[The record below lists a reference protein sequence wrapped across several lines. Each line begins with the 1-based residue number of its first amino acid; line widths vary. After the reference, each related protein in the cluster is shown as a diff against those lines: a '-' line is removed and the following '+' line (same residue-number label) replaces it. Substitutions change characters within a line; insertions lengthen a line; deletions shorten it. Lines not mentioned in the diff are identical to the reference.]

1 MAKPVDI
8 KLRIQAENADAV
20 KKALEGLGVTGQSAM
35 KKLEAAAKAARPET
49 KAMAAAADDLK
60 DKING
65 IGQDIPGVSAALRG
79 LGPVGTVV
87 AGAFALVT
95 AAVAAGM
102 TAAREYM
109 TWAADLTDAADAV
122 QVNVEALQTWR
133 FAMEEVGGTSEDL
146 DAGLK
151 GLNSTIGAIK
161 TGLGDAKQLDALKD
175 LKLDPAVVQSWDS
188 LDQALPAFI
197 KGFENVGDEA
207 ARVRIAERLGF
218 RELLPLLRLGAD
230 GFKGVAENAT
240 DLGVALD
247 EKTVKAL
254 DDANR
259 RLEVTADR
267 MRNEAAPAAVF
278 FANMMAGIGEAAAD
292 SLAQIN
298 PLIESLNR
306 AMRASRDLQAEQA
319 RVAAYN
325 PAAADGMGMQALAM
339 AGVPTFGAYESGR
352 AAPRRMAKG
361 GQGGGGGG
369 SAAIDSIISENA
381 RRNGVVPAYTSTN
394 LRDRSSKAAADAQR
408 EVKAANAKAAA
419 EIVRKAAEAERRAQN
434 NAREMDRAELDV
446 LRATQA
452 MAATSVERR
461 RVAEQIAE
469 TEKRQALAAIDAD
482 KDLNETTKAQK
493 RIAVETTYQA
503 ELAKIATEAWDELG
517 QQLEDQ
523 KRRDEINRRL
533 IEDAELAML
542 ESASANART
551 RAESLAIELKI
562 LDLVAKRQL
571 AEIDAME
578 ASEEAK
584 AIARAAVAAAKG
596 AQAKIIERRNQG
608 PLEAYADRIKTEREN
623 INDALESIAVGGLQ
637 SLEDGLMSVIDGTK
651 SVKDAFS
658 DMARSILAELTRIA
672 IRQWIIK
679 PLMDSMNQ
687 SSGGSSFFAA
697 VAQAFGGGRAMG
709 GPVMPGSSYIVGERG
724 PERFTPMT
732 PGLISPSGG
741 GGVKVTIYNA
751 PAPARVQERADG
763 SVDIIFDRLNAQER
777 RINSIDQSIEGRALG
792 AYADARR
799 RSYI

>member
-60 DKING
+60 DQING
-65 IGQDIPGVSAALRG
+65 LGQDIPGVSAALRG

-161 TGLGDAKQLDALKD
+161 TGLGDAKQLEALKE
-175 LKLDPAVVQSWDS
+175 LKLDPEVVRSWDS
-188 LDQALPAFI
+188 LDQALPAI
-197 KGFENVGDEA
+197 IQGFENVGDEA

-230 GFKGVAENAT
+230 GFKGVAETAT

-259 RLEVTADR
+259 RLEITADR

-306 AMRASRDLQAEQA
+306 AMRASRELQAEQA

-361 GQGGGGGG
+361 GRGGGGGN
-369 SAAIDSIISENA
+369 SSSIDSVLEANA
-381 RRNGVVPAYTSTN
+381 RRNGVLPPPPPPPPRAPRGSGRTTAANARAASDAV
-394 LRDRSSKAAADAQR
+394 SKAADAVRERNQR
-408 EVKAANAKAAA
+408 ELDRATMDELQATQALAKSS
-419 EIVRKAAEAERRAQN
+419 AERRDIA
-434 NAREMDRAELDV
+434 V
-446 LRATQA
+446 KIAT
-452 MAATSVERR
+452 
-461 RVAEQIAE
+461 
-469 TEKRQALAAIDAD
+469 TEKNQSLRAIDAD
-482 KDLNETTKAQK
+482 KDLDETTKNK
-493 RIAVETTYQA
+493 KIVAVEAAYQA
-503 ELAKIATEAWDELG
+503 ELAQIASEAWDELG
-517 QQLEDQ
+517 QQLEEQ
-523 KRRDEINRRL
+523 KEKDRNSFRL
-533 IEDAELAML
+533 MEDAELSML
-542 ESASANART
+542 ESTAANAET

-571 AEIDAME
+571 AEIDALK
-578 ASEEAK
+578 ASDDAK
-584 AIARAAVAAAKG
+584 ALARAAVDAAKG
-596 AQAKIIERRNQG
+596 AQAKIIKRQNQG
-608 PLEAYADRIKTEREN
+608 PLEQYRDNIKRERDN

-637 SLEDGLMSVIDGTK
+637 SLEDGLLSV
-651 SVKDAFS
+651 
-658 DMARSILAELTRIA
+658 
-672 IRQWIIK
+672 
-679 PLMDSMNQ
+679 
-687 SSGGSSFFAA
+687 
-697 VAQAFGGGRAMG
+697 
-709 GPVMPGSSYIVGERG
+709 
-724 PERFTPMT
+724 
-732 PGLISPSGG
+732 
-741 GGVKVTIYNA
+741 
-751 PAPARVQERADG
+751 
-763 SVDIIFDRLNAQER
+763 
-777 RINSIDQSIEGRALG
+777 
-792 AYADARR
+792 
-799 RSYI
+799 